1 MSDTQKGPVGF
12 PSAGH
17 LQRGVPIGQFRRCFV
32 SVLCVCLEKAHTMC
46 SDEHE
51 RIMLAS
57 MRRVNWNSQDVI

>member
-1 MSDTQKGPVGF
+1 M
-12 PSAGH
+12 
-17 LQRGVPIGQFRRCFV
+17 